1 MTQHH
6 EDALSEERRREE
18 VGSVAAEHI
27 LGPNPVIGVRG
38 QDLFQTAGKLV
49 KQAVKQPHL
58 VLAHGLTFAA
68 EAARIVGGSS
78 RLAPD
83 AKDRRFQDL
92 TWHENEVYRRAL
104 QLYLAANNEMH
115 DWVGAITLDD
125 DEKKRAHF
133 VLSLLSDALAPS
145 NSVLNP
151 EALKRFL
158 ETGGESAARGLRH
171 LFDDL
176 RHNGGMPSQV
186 DTSAFKVGEN
196 LATTSGA
203 VVFRNELL
211 ELIHYRPVTE
221 NVSERPLLMVPPQIN
236 KFYVFD
242 LSPKKSL
249 VQYALNNGLQVF
261 MISWRNPTPAQRDW
275 GLDTYIG
282 AIGEAIDVICAITGS
297 PDCNLLGA
305 CSGGITTITLVGYL
319 AASGECRVHALTLLV
334 SVFDTGNNQATL
346 GLFATEEAIEAARR
360 HSHVRGVL
368 EGREMARVFSWLR
381 PNDLI
386 WNYWVNNYLLGHEP
400 PAFDVLYWNNDTT
413 RLPAALHSE
422 FLRIYQ
428 HNPLAQAGVLTV
440 CGAPID
446 VSQVT
451 CDAYVL
457 AGATDHITPWQD
469 CYRSSR
475 LLGGQRQFILSNSG
489 HIQSILNPPGN
500 PKATFFT
507 NAEQPADAQTW
518 YAGATR
524 HSGSWWEHWKAWML
538 ARSGSQKAAP
548 PSVGNSAY
556 SSLVEAPGTYVY
568 E

>member
-1 MTQHH
+1 MFALWMPWRGPMTQHH
-6 EDALSEERRREE
+6 EDALSEERRRE
-18 VGSVAAEHI
+18 VGTEAAEHI
-27 LGPNPVIGVRG
+27 LGPNPVVGVRG
-38 QDLFQTAGKLV
+38 QDLFQTASMLV

-58 VLAHGLTFAA
+58 VLAYGLTFAA

-83 AKDRRFQDL
+83 AKDRRFQDP

-115 DWVGAITLDD
+115 DWVSAITLEG
-125 DEKKRAHF
+125 DEKRRAHF
-133 VLSLLSDALAPS
+133 VLSLLSDALAPN

-151 EALKRFL
+151 EALKCFL
-158 ETGGESAARGLRH
+158 ETGGKSTVRGLRH
-171 LFDDL
+171 LLDDL
-176 RHNGGMPSQV
+176 QHNGGMPSQV

-196 LATTSGA
+196 LATTPGA
-203 VVFRNELL
+203 VVFRNEVL

-221 NVSERPLLMVPPQIN
+221 SVSERPLLMVPPQIN

-249 VQYALNNGLQVF
+249 VQ
-261 MISWRNPTPAQRDW
+261 RNW

-282 AIGEAIDVICAITGS
+282 AIGEAIDVVCAITGS

-305 CSGGITTITLVGYL
+305 CSGGITTVAFVGYL
-319 AASGECRVHALTLLV
+319 AARRKRSVHGLTLLV
-334 SVFDTGNNQATL
+334 SVFDTGNDQTTL

-360 HSHVRGVL
+360 HSHVQGVL
-368 EGREMARVFSWLR
+368 EGKEMARVFSWLR

-422 FLRIYQ
+422 FLTIYQ
-428 HNPLAQAGVLTV
+428 HNPLAHARALTV
-440 CGAPID
+440 RGTPID
-446 VSQVT
+446 VSQIT
-451 CDAYVL
+451 CDVYVL
-457 AGATDHITPWQD
+457 AGSTDHITPWQA

-475 LLGGQRQFILSNSG
+475 LLGGQREFILSTSG

-507 NAEQPADAQTW
+507 NAEQPVDAQAW

-524 HSGSWWEHWKAWML
+524 HSGSWWENWKAWLL
-538 ARSGSQKAAP
+538 AHSGSQKAAP
-548 PSVGNSAY
+548 PSVGNSIY
-556 SSLVEAPGTYVY
+556 TPLVEAPGTYVY

>member
-6 EDALSEERRREE
+6 EDALSEERRRQ
-18 VGSVAAEHI
+18 VGTEAAEHI
-27 LGPNPVIGVRG
+27 LGPNPVVGVRG
-38 QDLFQTAGKLV
+38 KDLFQTAGMLV

-78 RLAPD
+78 QLAPD
-83 AKDRRFQDL
+83 SKDRRFQDP

-115 DWVGAITLDD
+115 DWVSAITLQG
-125 DEKKRAHF
+125 DERRRAHF
-133 VLSLLSDALAPS
+133 ALSLLSDALAPS

-158 ETGGESAARGLRH
+158 ETGGESAVRGLRH
-171 LFDDL
+171 LFADL

-186 DTSAFKVGEN
+186 DTSVFKVGEN
-196 LATTSGA
+196 LATTPGA
-203 VVFRNELL
+203 VVFRNEVL

-221 NVSERPLLMVPPQIN
+221 TVNERPLLIVPPQIN
-236 KFYVFD
+236 RFYVFD

-261 MISWRNPTPAQRDW
+261 IISWRNPTPAQRDW

-282 AIGEAIDVICAITGS
+282 AIGEAIDVVCAITSS

-305 CSGGITTITLVGYL
+305 CSGGITTVAFVGYL
-319 AASGECRVHALTLLV
+319 AAREERSVHALTLLV
-334 SVFDTGNNQATL
+334 SVFDTGNDQATL

-360 HSHVRGVL
+360 HSHMRGVL
-368 EGREMARVFSWLR
+368 EGKEMARVFSWLR

-422 FLRIYQ
+422 FLTIYQ
-428 HNPLAQAGVLTV
+428 HNPLAQAGALTV
-440 CGAPID
+440 RGTPID
-446 VSQVT
+446 ASQIT
-451 CDAYVL
+451 CDCYVL
-457 AGATDHITPWQD
+457 AGTTDHITPWQA

-475 LLGGQRQFILSNSG
+475 LLGGQRQFILSTSG

-500 PKATFFT
+500 PKATFLT
-507 NAEQPADAQTW
+507 NAEQPADAQDW

-524 HSGSWWEHWKAWML
+524 HSGSWWEDWKAWLL

-548 PSVGNSAY
+548 PSVGNSTY
-556 SSLVEAPGTYVY
+556 TPLVEAPGTYVY

>member
-1 MTQHH
+1 MTQQH
-6 EDALSEERRREE
+6 EDALSEERRKEIGRET
-18 VGSVAAEHI
+18 AEHI
-27 LGPNPVIGVRG
+27 LGPNPVVGVRG
-38 QDLFQTAGKLV
+38 KDIFQTAGRLV

-58 VLAHGLTFAA
+58 ALAHGLTFAA
-68 EAARIVGGSS
+68 ETARIVGGSS

-83 AKDRRFQDL
+83 ARDRRFQDP
-92 TWHENEVYRRAL
+92 TWRENELYRRAL

-115 DWVGAITLDD
+115 GWVGAISLD
-125 DEKKRAHF
+125 EEERKRINF
-133 VLSLLSDALAPS
+133 VLSLFGDALAPS
-145 NSVLNP
+145 NSVFNP
-151 EALKRFL
+151 EAVKRFL
-158 ETGGESAARGLRH
+158 ETGGESARHGLQH
-171 LFDDL
+171 LLHDL

-196 LATTSGA
+196 LATTRGA
-203 VVFRNELL
+203 VVFRNEVL
-211 ELIHYRPVTE
+211 ELIQYQPVTE
-221 NVSERPLLMVPPQIN
+221 NVSERPLLIVPPQIN

-242 LSPKKSL
+242 LSPQKSL

-261 MISWRNPTPAQRDW
+261 AISWRNPSPAQRNW
-275 GLDTYIG
+275 GLETYIG
-282 AIGEAIDVICAITGS
+282 AIRESIDAVRVITGS

-305 CSGGITTITLVGYL
+305 CSGGITTVTLVGYL
-319 AASGECRVHALTLLV
+319 AAHGESSVHALTLLV
-334 SVFDTGNNQATL
+334 SVFDTGNDQTTL

-386 WNYWVNNYLLGHEP
+386 WNYWVNNYLLGQEP

-422 FLRIYQ
+422 FLTIYQ
-428 HNPLAQAGVLTV
+428 HNPLAQAGALNVRGT
-440 CGAPID
+440 PID
-446 VSQVT
+446 ISQIT
-451 CDAYVL
+451 CDCYIL
-457 AGATDHITPWQD
+457 AGTTDHITPWQA

-475 LLGGQRQFILSNSG
+475 LLDGQREFILSNSG

-507 NAEQPADAQTW
+507 NAAQPADAQAW

-524 HSGSWWEHWKAWML
+524 HSGSWWEHWKAWLL
-538 ARSGSQKAAP
+538 AHSGSQKAAP
-548 PSVGNSAY
+548 SSVGNSTYAP
-556 SSLVEAPGTYVY
+556 LAEAPGTYVY